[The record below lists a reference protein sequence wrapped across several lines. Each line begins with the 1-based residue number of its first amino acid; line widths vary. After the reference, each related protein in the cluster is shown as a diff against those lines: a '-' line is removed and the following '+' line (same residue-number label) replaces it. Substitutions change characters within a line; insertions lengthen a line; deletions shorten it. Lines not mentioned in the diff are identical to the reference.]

1 MGSSGG
7 LLVEKRDSR
16 LHMIL
21 LDPSQRPLR
30 YTNLNVPRQLV
41 TT

>member
-7 LLVEKRDSR
+7 LLVEKQR
-16 LHMIL
+16 LPAPYDTP
-21 LDPSQRPLR
+21 DPSQLPLR